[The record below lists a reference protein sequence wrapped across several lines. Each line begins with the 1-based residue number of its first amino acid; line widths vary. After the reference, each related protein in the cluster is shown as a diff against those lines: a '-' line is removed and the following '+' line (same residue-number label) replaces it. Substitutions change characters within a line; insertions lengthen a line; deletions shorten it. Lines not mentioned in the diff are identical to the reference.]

1 MNKLQKALGLNALFS
16 ALSGIVLIVLN
27 KEIAGLFGTANTTVF
42 WVIGIVLL
50 IFASTILYET
60 RKQRPIAVLWII
72 IQDFLWVI
80 GSFVII
86 TVNLFEISKTG
97 NSTIAIIA
105 TIVLFMGVNQYK
117 ALAQIDSLENK
128 NNKHF
133 KFERV
138 IKANKKSVWKLISDV
153 ENYDKVAP
161 NIDAA
166 TIISGE
172 GSGMVRSC
180 SHGKDSWT
188 ETCTM
193 WIEEELYSF
202 EVNTSAPDYPYP
214 FKFLKGTWKVQEI
227 DNNTT
232 KIIMLFEFQY
242 KRKYQNWLLHPFLKS
257 KFSKIAEELLGNW
270 QKILEK

>member
-16 ALSGIVLIVLN
+16 GLSGIVLIVFN
-27 KEIAGLFGTANTTVF
+27 KEIASLFGTANTTVF

-50 IFASTILYET
+50 FFASTIMYEI

-202 EVNTSAPDYPYP
+202 DVNTSAPDYPYP

-232 KIIMLFEFQY
+232 KIIMHFEFQY

-257 KFSKIAEELLGNW
+257 KFSKIAEELLDNW